1 MSPSTAF
8 GKGEFVAKAL
18 LLMDIQHGTTGRYG
32 ATSDYFDR
40 VVAAQAKAEEVGM
53 QVILVRVGF
62 SPGYPEVSERN
73 KSFAAVKEAGNLML
87 GDQSTEVEPRLL
99 RGKGEL
105 VVTKKRISAFAG
117 SDLLEILRAQDIDHL
132 VLAGIAT
139 GGVVLSTVRQ
149 AADLDFRLTVLSDL
163 CLDRDEEVH
172 RVLVEKVFPRHGD
185 VVTSA
190 DWKP

>member
-1 MSPSTAF
+1 MSLSTAF
-8 GKGEFVAKAL
+8 EKGAFVGKAL

-32 ATSDYFDR
+32 ATSEYFDR
-40 VVAAQAKAEEVGM
+40 VVATQAKAEEVGM
-53 QVILVRVGF
+53 PVILVRVGF
-62 SPGYPEVSERN
+62 SPGYPEVSDRN
-73 KSFAAVKEAGNLML
+73 KSFAAVKETGNLLL
-87 GDQSTEVEPRLL
+87 GEPSTEVEPRLL
-99 RGKGEL
+99 RGRGEL

-117 SDLLEILRAQDIDHL
+117 SDLMEILRARDVDHL

-185 VVTSA
+185 VITSA